1 LSISKL
7 EAKIQ
12 AELNLLADAESSKQ
26 AELNK
31 GDADKVKDLINDL
44 KDLKTKYTFKS
55 KTNKKMLE
63 NVCLLIDK
71 VLTFITK

>member
-1 LSISKL
+1 MQKQLMKKL
-7 EAKIQ
+7 NKAIEKTALTQKYV
-12 AELNLLADAESSKQ
+12 A

-44 KDLKTKYTFKS
+44 IAIKTKYTFKS
-55 KTNKKMLE
+55 KSNQKMLE

-71 VLTFITK
+71 VLAFITK